1 MRKTQKNKIKKNIKP
16 HGKETNAMKT
26 KFFTVNFIT
35 KEITG
40 SERAFNRA
48 GRGFEAELNEL
59 TTLMAKHEGFELVK
73 SEVNKKKTTYKGL
86 DIDFMREYISLNDS
100 DRLPEFE
107 AIVKDF
113 KFPTVKKWFLEIYKN
128 AGETFKVNVEMKK
141 IRKSKTESKIA
152 EARKSAKVK
161 ISAVAQKIDA

>member
-1 MRKTQKNKIKKNIKP
+1 
-16 HGKETNAMKT
+16 MKT

-86 DIDFMREYISLNDS
+86 DIDFMREYISLNDA

-107 AIVKDF
+107 AIAEKF
-113 KFPTVKKWFLEIYKN
+113 KFPTVKKWFLETYKT

-141 IRKSKTESKIA
+141 IRKSKTDRKIA

-161 ISAVAQKIDA
+161 ISAVSQKIDA